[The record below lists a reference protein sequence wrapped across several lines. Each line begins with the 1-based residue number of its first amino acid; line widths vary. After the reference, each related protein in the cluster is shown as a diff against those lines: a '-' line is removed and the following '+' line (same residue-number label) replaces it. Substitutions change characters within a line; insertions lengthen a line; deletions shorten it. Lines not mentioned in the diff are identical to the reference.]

1 MVFVVGSVHMEN
13 FVGCLFCN
21 FGTLPICASAFQ
33 KWRKRYCIQERFP
46 TPDGPHLYIYI
57 LRLAILKKQRTPTNW
72 MLTPP
77 WMGYDSLDH
86 HSSKMQRQEVLW
98 DDFAEVF
105 KLDKWWRSVQDMTW
119 SDQSVHCLALNR
131 WMPWGF
137 WYQRSGILCLFYS
150 IMHCYCIV
158 KRIFITL
165 LDGWSSIFET

>member
-57 LRLAILKKQRTPTNW
+57 YCDSPYLKQRTPTNW
-72 MLTPP
+72 MLTLP

-86 HSSKMQRQEVLW
+86 HSSKMQRQGFVGRLRWGLQTGQMVKIGARHDVVRSKCALPGTES
-98 DDFAEVF
+98 
-105 KLDKWWRSVQDMTW
+105 LDAMGFLVSKIRNSMSLLQ
-119 SDQSVHCLALNR
+119 HYAL
-131 WMPWGF
+131 
-137 WYQRSGILCLFYS
+137 L
-150 IMHCYCIV
+150 
-158 KRIFITL
+158 KE
-165 LDGWSSIFET
+165 SSSHY